1 MKALG
6 AAAAALTLCLL
17 AAAPA
22 HAQTPQPD
30 RTFSTAEECMQSGT
44 NFLDPPPSCTST
56 KEGVWVAHYSG
67 SGLPG
72 SLPGAG
78 WFVVFI
84 VIALLWGI
92 TPAVISGFIA
102 SSRGQSVFTAVLL
115 GLILG
120 WIGLLIV
127 VLAFKPNVVEKAK
140 GVVSEV
146 LQPAAAPEQPHRDTT
161 ARLTELEDLSR
172 RGLITQEEY
181 TARRAAILE
190 QI

>member
-1 MKALG
+1 
-6 AAAAALTLCLL
+6 
-17 AAAPA
+17 
-22 HAQTPQPD
+22 
-30 RTFSTAEECMQSGT
+30 MQSGT
-44 NFLDPPPSCTST
+44 GFDSIPSCTST

-84 VIALLWGI
+84 VIALVWGI
-92 TPAVISGFIA
+92 TPAIISGVIA
-102 SSRGQSVFTAVLL
+102 RSRGQSVGLAVLL

-127 VLAFKPNVVEKAK
+127 VLAFKPNVVEQAR
-140 GVVSEV
+140 GVASEI
-146 LQPAAAPEQPHRDTT
+146 LKPSAPPEPPAMPRDTS
-161 ARLTELEDLSR
+161 ARLTELEDLSKQ
-172 RGLITQEEY
+172 GLITREEY
-181 TARRAAILE
+181 AARRAAILE

>member
-6 AAAAALTLCLL
+6 AAAAALTLCVLL
-17 AAAPA
+17 ATPA
-22 HAQTPQPD
+22 RAQTPQPD
-30 RTFSTAEECMQSGT
+30 RTFPTDVECMQSGT
-44 NFLDPPPSCTST
+44 GFDNIPTCTST
-56 KEGVWVAHYSG
+56 KEGEWVAHYSG

-78 WFVVFI
+78 WFVALI
-84 VIALLWGI
+84 IIALLWGI

-102 SSRGQSVFTAVLL
+102 SSRGQSVLTAVLL

-120 WIGLLIV
+120 WIGFLIV
-127 VLAFKPNVVEKAK
+127 FLAFKPNVVEKAK

-146 LQPAAAPEQPHRDTT
+146 LQPAAPTEQPHRDTT

-172 RGLITQEEY
+172 RGLITQDEY
-181 TARRAAILE
+181 KARRAAILE